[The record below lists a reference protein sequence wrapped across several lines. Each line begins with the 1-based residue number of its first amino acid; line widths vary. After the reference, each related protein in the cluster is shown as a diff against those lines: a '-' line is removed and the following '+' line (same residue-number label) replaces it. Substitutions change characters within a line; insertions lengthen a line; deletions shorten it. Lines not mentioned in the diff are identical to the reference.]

1 MAFIQIREKDAVI
14 SGVPEPVLRKLKRS
28 LRYRPAG
35 YMFEP
40 AYKYKKWDGW
50 VNLFIDDCQFPVGLV
65 QRVTDLLD
73 ENKVEYTID
82 IVSKPQKG
90 SSLSLSI
97 NEGVQERWYQ
107 KEAAEAALA
116 HAGGVVRAPTGSGK
130 TVIAARI
137 IQTAGVNAVV
147 LVPTIDLL
155 YQTREFLQWALDGVR
170 DVGMLGAGVVNL
182 QPITV
187 ATTRSMAKVLN
198 TKYHKFEYEDLA
210 DDNFEPVGDF
220 NAWLSR
226 IGLLIVDECHI
237 VAADTAYNIATNLN
251 AAIKVGLSA
260 SPWRDD
266 NADIKIEAALGP
278 IVYRVGVQT
287 LVQEGFL
294 VPPMFRIIDTK
305 PTPDAVGQTYDSWAK
320 AYRAVVVD
328 NKHRNDLV
336 VNTVNELVDQGR
348 IVLLLVKQL
357 KHGEKLR
364 KMIPRSVFIAGSSP
378 AEIQAFHESGDRERI
393 LNELRAGDLRCVI
406 ATSVA
411 DMGVDVPALD
421 ALVLAGGGKSSTRH
435 LQRIGRV
442 CRPHDDKK
450 FGIVVDFDDSWAH
463 VKEKKDRH
471 TGEVTRSLGWFDAH
485 TKARRK
491 IERAEWEGSAVWL

>member
-1 MAFIQIREKDAVI
+1 MAFIQVRERDVVI
-14 SGVPEPVLRKLKRS
+14 ADVPHRVLHVLRRA

-50 VNLFIDDCQFPVGLV
+50 VNLFVDDCQFPVGLLS
-65 QRVTDLLD
+65 RVTSILD
-73 ENKVEYTID
+73 KEKVAYTVD
-82 IVSKPQKG
+82 TVAKPREG
-90 SSLSLSI
+90 TPLSLSI

-107 KEAAEAALA
+107 QEAAEAALENG
-116 HAGGVVRAPTGSGK
+116 GGVVRAPTGSGK

-137 IQTAGVNAVV
+137 IKDAGVNAVV

-155 YQTREFLQWALDGVR
+155 YQTREFLEWAFGTP
-170 DVGMLGAGVVNL
+170 VGMLGAGVIDPKPV
-182 QPITV
+182 TV
-187 ATTRSMAKVLN
+187 ATTRTMSKILD
-198 TKYHKFEYEDLA
+198 TTYYQFKY
-210 DDNFEPVGDF
+210 DDIGDDDF
-220 NAWLSR
+220 TEVDDDMTEWVKSL
-226 IGLLIVDECHI
+226 GLLIVDECHV

-251 AAIKVGLSA
+251 VAIKVGLSA

-278 IVYRVGVQT
+278 IVYRVGVET

-294 VPPMFRIIDTK
+294 VPPLFRIVDTR
-305 PTPDAVGQTYDSWAK
+305 PEPGAEGQPYDSWAK
-320 AYRAVVVD
+320 AYRSVVVD
-328 NKHRNDLV
+328 NKYRNDLV
-336 VNTVNELVDQGR
+336 VKTVNDLVGQGR

-364 KMIPRSVFIAGSSP
+364 KAIPKSVFIAGSSP
-378 AEIQAFHESGDRERI
+378 AEIQAFHQSGDRERI
-393 LNELRAGDLRCVI
+393 LNDLRAGNVRCVI

-442 CRPHDDKK
+442 CRPFEGKTY
-450 FGIVVDFDDSWAH
+450 GIVVDFDDSWAH
-463 VKEKKDRH
+463 VKEKHNRD
-471 TGEVTRSLGWFDAH
+471 TGEVSRSAGWFDAH

-491 IERAEWEGSAVWL
+491 IEHAEWESSAIWI

>member
-1 MAFIQIREKDAVI
+1 VAFIQIRERDAVI
-14 SGVPEPVLRKLKRS
+14 TDVSPRVLSILRRS

-35 YMFEP
+35 YMFDP
-40 AYKYKKWDGW
+40 AYKYKRWDGW

-65 QRVTDLLD
+65 NRVTSILNK
-73 ENKVEYTID
+73 ENIQYTVD
-82 IVSKPQKG
+82 TVSEPQRG
-90 SSLSLSI
+90 ASLSLCI
-97 NEGVQERWYQ
+97 NDGVQERWYQ
-107 KEAAEAALA
+107 KEAAEAVLEYS
-116 HAGGVVRAPTGSGK
+116 GGVVRAPTGSGK

-137 IQTAGVNAVV
+137 IKDAGVHAVV

-155 YQTREFLQWALDGVR
+155 FQTKEFLEWAFDTQI
-170 DVGMLGAGVVNL
+170 GMLGAGIVDL
-182 QPITV
+182 QCVTV
-187 ATTRSMAKVLN
+187 ATTRSMAKILN
-198 TKYHKFEYEDLA
+198 TKYYKFEYEDLS
-210 DDNFEPVGDF
+210 DDTFEPIGNF
-220 NAWLSR
+220 QSWLSK
-226 IGLLIVDECHI
+226 IGLLIVDECHM

-251 AAIKVGLSA
+251 CKIKVGMSA

-278 IVYRVGVQT
+278 IVYRVGVET
-287 LVQEGFL
+287 LVDEGFL
-294 VPPMFRIIDTK
+294 VPPMFRIVNTK
-305 PTPDAVGQTYDSWAK
+305 PNAEAVGQPYDSWAK

-328 NKHRNDLV
+328 NKYRNELV
-336 VNTVNELVDQGR
+336 VKTANDLVDQGR

-364 KMIPRSVFIAGSSP
+364 KMIPKSVFIAGSSP
-378 AEIQAFHESGDRERI
+378 AEIQAFHQSGDRERI
-393 LNELRAGDLRCVI
+393 LNELRRGDVRCVI

-442 CRPHDDKK
+442 CRPFEDKK
-450 FGIVVDFDDSWAH
+450 YGVVVDFDDSWAH
-463 VKEKKDRH
+463 IKEKRDRE
-471 TGEVTRSLGWFDAH
+471 TGEVAHLPGWFDAH

-491 IERAEWEGSAVWL
+491 IEYAEWESCAIWI

>member
-1 MAFIQIREKDAVI
+1 MAFIQVRERDAVI
-14 SGVPEPVLRKLKRS
+14 TGVPQRVMTILRRS

-35 YMFEP
+35 YMFDP

-50 VNLFIDDCQFPVGLV
+50 INLFIDDCQFPVGLCD
-65 QRVTDLLD
+65 RVTAILD
-73 ENKVEYTID
+73 EEKVAYTVD
-82 IVSKPQKG
+82 TVSEPQRG
-90 SSLSLSI
+90 SSLLLDI
-97 NEGVQERWYQ
+97 NNEVQERWYQ

-116 HAGGVVRAPTGSGK
+116 HSGGVVRAPTGSGK

-137 IQTAGVNAVV
+137 IKEASVNAVV

-155 YQTREFLQWALDGVR
+155 YQTKEFLEWAFGTK
-170 DVGMLGAGVVNL
+170 VGMLGAGVVDP
-182 QPITV
+182 QPVTV
-187 ATTRSMAKVLN
+187 ATTRTMARVLD
-198 TKYHKFEYEDLA
+198 TTYYQFQFDDIA
-210 DDNFEPVGDF
+210 DDDTTEVTDDLGE
-220 NAWLSR
+220 WLKSL
-226 IGLLIVDECHI
+226 GLLIVDECHI
-237 VAADTAYNIATNLN
+237 VAADTAYNIATNLPV
-251 AAIKVGLSA
+251 AIKVGLSA

-278 IVYRVGVQT
+278 IVYRVGVET

-294 VPPMFRIIDTK
+294 VPPMFRIVDTR
-305 PTPDAVGQTYDSWAK
+305 PEPDATGSTYDSWAK
-320 AYRAVVVD
+320 AYRSVIVD
-328 NKHRNDLV
+328 NKYRNNLV
-336 VNTVNELVDQGR
+336 VNTVNELVNQGR

-364 KMIPRSVFIAGSSP
+364 KMIPNSVFIAGSSP
-378 AEIQAFHESGDRERI
+378 AEIQAFHQSGDRERI
-393 LNELRAGDLRCVI
+393 LNDLRRGDVRCVI

-442 CRPHDDKK
+442 CRPYKDKK
-450 FGIVVDFDDSWAH
+450 YGIVVDFDDSWAH
-463 VKEKKDRH
+463 VKEKKDRK
-471 TGEVTRSLGWFDAH
+471 TGEVSYSQGWFDTH

-491 IERAEWEGSAVWL
+491 IEHAEWESCAVWI

>member
-1 MAFIQIREKDAVI
+1 MAFIQVRERDAVI
-14 SGVPEPVLRKLKRS
+14 TDVPQRVLHVLRRA

-35 YMFEP
+35 YMYEP

-65 QRVTDLLD
+65 DRVTNILD
-73 ENKVEYTID
+73 KEKVPYTVD
-82 IVSKPQKG
+82 VVAEPRKG
-90 SSLSLSI
+90 TPLSLSI
-97 NEGVQERWYQ
+97 DEGVQERWYQ
-107 KEAAEAALA
+107 KEAAEAVLS
-116 HAGGVVRAPTGSGK
+116 HSGGVVRAPTGSGK

-137 IQTAGVNAVV
+137 IKDVGVNAVV

-155 YQTREFLQWALDGVR
+155 YQTREFLEWAFGTKI
-170 DVGMLGAGVVNL
+170 GMMGAGVVDP
-182 QPITV
+182 QPVTV
-187 ATTRSMAKVLN
+187 ATTRTMAKILN
-198 TKYHKFEYEDLA
+198 TAYYQFKY
-210 DDNFEPVGDF
+210 DDIGDDDF
-220 NAWLSR
+220 TEVESDMGEWLKSL
-226 IGLLIVDECHI
+226 GLLIVDECHV

-251 AAIKVGLSA
+251 VAIKVGLSA

-278 IVYRVGVQT
+278 IVYRVGVET
-287 LVQEGFL
+287 LVKEGFL
-294 VPPMFRIIDTK
+294 VPPLFRIVDTK
-305 PTPDAVGQTYDSWAK
+305 PNPEAEGQPYDSWAK
-320 AYRAVVVD
+320 AYRSVVVD
-328 NKHRNDLV
+328 NKHRNELV
-336 VNTVNELVDQGR
+336 VQTVNDLVDQGR

-364 KMIPRSVFIAGSSP
+364 KMIPKSVFIAGSSP
-378 AEIQAFHESGDRERI
+378 AEIQAFHQSGDRERI
-393 LNELRAGDLRCVI
+393 LNDLRRGDVRCVI

-442 CRPHDDKK
+442 CRPHKDKTY
-450 FGIVVDFDDSWAH
+450 GIVVDFDDSWAH
-463 VKEKKDRH
+463 VKVKHSRD
-471 TGEVTRSLGWFDAH
+471 GDVTTSPGWFDAH

-491 IERAEWEGSAVWL
+491 IEHAEWESSAIWI

>member
-1 MAFIQIREKDAVI
+1 MAFIQVRERDAVI
-14 SGVPEPVLRKLKRS
+14 TDVPHRVLHVLRRA

-35 YMFEP
+35 YMYEP

-50 VNLFIDDCQFPVGLV
+50 INLFVDDCQFPVGLID
-65 QRVTDLLD
+65 RVTGILD
-73 ENKVEYTID
+73 KEKVAYTVD
-82 IVSKPQKG
+82 IVSEPRKG
-90 SSLSLSI
+90 TPLSLSI

-107 KEAAEAALA
+107 QEAAEAALA
-116 HAGGVVRAPTGSGK
+116 HGGGVVRAPTGSGK

-137 IQTAGVNAVV
+137 IKDAGVNAVV

-155 YQTREFLQWALDGVR
+155 YQTREFLEWAFGTK
-170 DVGMLGAGVVNL
+170 VGMMGAGVVDP
-182 QPITV
+182 QPVTV
-187 ATTRSMAKVLN
+187 ATTRTMAKVLD
-198 TKYHKFEYEDLA
+198 TTYYQFKY
-210 DDNFEPVGDF
+210 DDIGDDDF
-220 NAWLSR
+220 TEVESDMGEWLKSL
-226 IGLLIVDECHI
+226 GLLIVDECHV

-251 AAIKVGLSA
+251 VAIKVGLSA

-278 IVYRVGVQT
+278 IVYRVGVET
-287 LVQEGFL
+287 LVKEGFL

-305 PTPDAVGQTYDSWAK
+305 PTPDAEGKTYESWAK
-320 AYRAVVVD
+320 AYRSVVVD

-336 VNTVNELVDQGR
+336 VKTVNDLVDQGR

-364 KMIPRSVFIAGSSP
+364 KMIPKSVFIAGSSP
-378 AEIQAFHESGDRERI
+378 AEIQAFHQSGDRERI
-393 LNELRAGDLRCVI
+393 LNDLRRGDVRCVI

-442 CRPHDDKK
+442 CRPHKDKSY
-450 FGIVVDFDDSWAH
+450 GIVVVVDDSWAH
-463 VKEKKDRH
+463 VKEKKGREG
-471 TGEVTRSLGWFDAH
+471 TVTSPGWFDAH

-491 IERAEWEGSAVWL
+491 IEHAEWESSAVWI